1 MIQLTQQRG
10 GLFGG
15 GVSHQLDIKI
25 IIKGD
30 VGQRAAL
37 DGLHIVA
44 AGTDDLNDLGQ
55 LAGLLSSVN
64 SRENRLPAVG
74 FSRLR
79 TMKRVVLSPSVLML
93 GTSTSSP

>member
-1 MIQLTQQRG
+1 MIQLAQQRG

-55 LAGLLSSVN
+55 LAGLVVQ
-64 SRENRLPAVG
+64 REQQGEPVARRGLFAAEDDEPG
-74 FSRLR
+74 G
-79 TMKRVVLSPSVLML
+79 VVAIGVDALFRM
-93 GTSTSSP
+93 